1 MDEMTLAALLGL
13 GGGCILGLA
22 ARLGQFCTFG
32 AIESAYMGHDQR
44 RMRLWGIV
52 LGVAILTIYTLD
64 YLGHMDVSRTL
75 YHSMQWNPLASII
88 GGLVFG
94 YGMGLAGNC
103 GFGALARFGG
113 GDLRA
118 FVVVLIIGI
127 SGYFILSGPLA
138 ATRVALFSTETA
150 TTAQGFTGLGQEVLA
165 LPPMVTA
172 TVISFA
178 LFIWALSYAPLRS
191 ERAMMFWG
199 AMAGLSVACA
209 FWGTTMLNNASFDQ
223 VPIQGHTF
231 TAPVGATLL
240 YLMTGSGGGLGF
252 PVGSVIGVL
261 LGAFIGS
268 MIKGHFRWEPC
279 DDPRELGRQ
288 VFGAILMGFGG
299 VIALGC
305 SIGQGISA
313 FATLAYSGPVTLVS
327 IAVGCIIA
335 IRQLVAGFAP

>member
-52 LGVAILTIYTLD
+52 LGVAILAIYTLNH
-64 YLGHMDVSRTL
+64 LGHMDVSRTI
-75 YHSMQWNPLASII
+75 YHTFQWNPLASII
-88 GGLVFG
+88 GGLMFG

-113 GDLRA
+113 GDLRS

-138 ATRVALFSTETA
+138 STRVAIFPTETA
-150 TTAQGFTGLGQEVLA
+150 STAQGFTGLGETYLA

-172 TVISFA
+172 TVIA
-178 LFIWALSYAPLRS
+178 IAMLIWALSHAPLRG
-191 ERAMMFWG
+191 EHAMLFWG
-199 AMAGLSVACA
+199 IMAGLSVAGV
-209 FWGTTMLNNASFDQ
+209 FWGTTFLNDASVDQ

-231 TAPVGATLL
+231 TAPSGDTLL

-252 PVGSVIGVL
+252 SVGSVTGVL

-288 VFGAILMGFGG
+288 VLGAVFMGFGG
-299 VIALGC
+299 AIAVGC
-305 SIGQGISA
+305 SVGQGISA
-313 FATLAYSGPVTLVS
+313 FSTLSYSGPVTLACIV
-327 IAVGCIIA
+327 IGCMIS
-335 IRQLVAGFAP
+335 IRQLLAGFEP